1 MSTTFAMFATP
12 SRAFTAPRRDR
23 TRKTTRAIP
32 RAGLLDAF
40 RGEKHTRATAKV
52 AVDDSASAAASVATL
67 ERAIALP
74 DVRDGADGARR
85 GGAARRRAI
94 MAGNWKMNP
103 KTASEAAT
111 LAALVGACAAGE
123 TTTTTRACEVLVC
136 PPAPFIADVAR
147 IVRV

>member
-1 MSTTFAMFATP
+1 MCAMFATP
-12 SRAFTAPRRDR
+12 TRAFTAPRRER
-23 TRKTTRAIP
+23 TRTYTRAIP

-40 RGEKHTRATAKV
+40 RGEKKHTRAVAKV
-52 AVDDSASAAASVATL
+52 VVDDSASAAAPVASL

-85 GGAARRRAI
+85 GGAAGRRAI

-123 TTTTTRACEVLVC
+123 TTTSTRACEVLVC